1 MTRTE
6 QDRVGN
12 GSCVFLKLPR
22 YVLCGRGLKINGEG
36 EDVGERVETRGA
48 LHCIVVIQNIL

>member
-22 YVLCGRGLKINGEG
+22 YVLCGRGLEINGVG

-48 LHCIVVIQNIL
+48 CTVVILNIL